1 MILKKKIQKMKQI
14 NSKMII
20 FKKIQYSKI
29 MMKIKR
35 KNLKRN
41 KKMTKIYSKNNK
53 FNRAKVM

>member
-20 FKKIQYSKI
+20 FKKIQLNKI